1 MSGARHPNVR
11 KLGKILN
18 TIDQGDTIY
27 VTELSRLGRC
37 AYMVIAI
44 ISHCLMAKANIVE
57 IRDDKLIK
65 DDSDSV
71 QDTFFKVLFAQKER
85 EDISRRTKAGLAR
98 RVAMGMKLGRPLGGK
113 NSHYKLTGKERLIKK
128 MFEYGYSKAA
138 ICRRL
143 ECNPTT
149 LDKHLIRMCYF
160 LPCY

>member
-1 MSGARHPNVR
+1 MYKR
-11 KLGKILN
+11 
-18 TIDQGDTIY
+18 Q
-27 VTELSRLGRC
+27 
-37 AYMVIAI
+37 
-44 ISHCLMAKANIVE
+44 AKANIVE

-71 QDTFFKVLFAQKER
+71 QDTFLKVLFAQRER

-98 RVAMGMKLGRPLGGK
+98 RVAMGMKLGRKPGVQ

-143 ECNPTT
+143 QCNPIT
-149 LDKHLIRMCYF
+149 LDGHLIRMCYF
-160 LPCY
+160 LPCN